1 MLKRIQTLYL
11 AVSTALILSMFFC
24 KFGTVIGETGDD
36 AVIWYYEKTA
46 YLLMN
51 IMLLTANIF
60 ALFNFK
66 NPLLQARISLIAAI
80 VMIGFQI
87 WLGVDYFI
95 LRGEM
100 IFSVAIL
107 FPLLESF
114 LNIMAAR
121 SAMVDGVT
129 VQAIHNRR
137 KGFLKRR
144 K

>member
-24 KFGTVIGETGDD
+24 KFGTIIGETGSD
-36 AVIWYYEKTA
+36 AVIRYYEKTA

-66 NPLLQARISLIAAI
+66 NPLLQGRVSLIAGML
-80 VMIGFQI
+80 MIGFQV
-87 WLGVDYFI
+87 WLGVDY
-95 LRGEM
+95 LTYKDQM
-100 IFSVAIL
+100 IFSVTIL
-107 FPLLESF
+107 FPLLEAF

-121 SAMVDGVT
+121 SAMIDGVT